1 MFNTPVIYLRLQPE
15 RIRMRYLPNGTEI
28 DSPPLMAIDQR
39 SEKPVILAVGDEAGK
54 IDTSI
59 ASVTVVNPFAHP
71 RMLISD
77 FTLADALL
85 RHFFRRISR
94 DRSFWRLTPRIV
106 MHPDFTPE
114 GGFTQVEL
122 RTMRELCIAAG
133 ITRNTGWQGRPL
145 EDAELLAG
153 KLPADGVKL
162 W

>member
-1 MFNTPVIYLRLQPE
+1 MFKTQVIYVRLQPE
-15 RIRMRYLPNGTEI
+15 RIRMRYLPCGAEI

-39 SEKPVILAVGDEAGK
+39 SGKPVILAVGDEAQK
-54 IDTSI
+54 IGASI
-59 ASVTVVNPFAHP
+59 ARVNVVNPFAHP

-85 RHFFRRISR
+85 RHFFRQVLK
-94 DRSFWRLTPRIV
+94 DRSLWSLTPRIV

-122 RTMRELCIAAG
+122 RAMREICLAMGA
-133 ITRNTGWQGRPL
+133 TRNTGWQGRPL